1 MRFHRVRELLDW
13 AVATHARLSRDYR
26 AQAKTCDDERV
37 RMALLYLAD
46 HEHAM
51 QAGLARYLA
60 DDGDHRNAL
69 ETWFSD
75 TAEFPHPEVVDGLCQ
90 RLSGQTVDDVLA
102 TALTIHKT
110 LEDMYRQR
118 AATAPIED
126 ERALFAAL
134 VAGHEAEVRRL
145 VRDMARLDAS

>member
-1 MRFHRVRELLDW
+1 MRFHRVREVIDW
-13 AVATHARLSRDYR
+13 AVQTHGRLATEYR
-26 AQAKTCDDERV
+26 AQAKACNDERV

-51 QAGLARYLA
+51 QAALARYLA

-69 ETWFSD
+69 DTWFSD
-75 TAEFPHPEVVDGLCQ
+75 SAEFPHPEVVDGLC
-90 RLSGQTVDDVLA
+90 RTPCGRSVDEVLA
-102 TALTIHKT
+102 TALTIHRT
-110 LEDMYRQR
+110 LADMYRQR
-118 AATAPIED
+118 ADTAPIED